1 MNEAQYQARVILI
14 RCRKQVFEEWQF
26 AMKNNEDWKQ
36 HAEGFTILT
45 NAIRKIG
52 HNETNRV

>member
-14 RCRKQVFEEWQF
+14 RCRKQVFEEWQYLMKISEPWQEF
-26 AMKNNEDWKQ
+26 AVAFNV
-36 HAEGFTILT
+36 LT

-52 HNETNRV
+52 Q